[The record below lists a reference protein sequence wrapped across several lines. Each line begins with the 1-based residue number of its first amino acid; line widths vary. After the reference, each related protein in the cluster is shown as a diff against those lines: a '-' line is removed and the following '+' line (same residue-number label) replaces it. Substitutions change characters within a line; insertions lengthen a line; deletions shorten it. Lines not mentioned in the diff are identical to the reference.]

1 MLTTCPHCSLHL
13 AVTAADL
20 RLGQGYVR
28 CGRCV
33 SVFNA
38 LISLS
43 DDVDAEERDGEQLSA
58 KGTTSVPALPE
69 SAALPEDIAVEDRV
83 GGEDAD
89 EDEDEEEVEEDA
101 DEEQQEAA
109 PPEHS
114 LSYDERLPGTGTF
127 ETIVLEGDAILQT
140 EETVTESEVDAQ
152 LQALVQRFDAVRER
166 EAEAIDQEWEASA
179 GVDGEQGVYLEYSDD
194 SGEFKQAPESLQ
206 DTATEDP
213 LVAEYLD
220 EEVGFDAPEGD
231 APARE
236 ARRRLLLRSGCIA
249 LVVLLLLQALHY
261 NRQALAGTRLMGSAI
276 TGVYKLF
283 GVSLTPRWDLTG
295 YEVHQ
300 LGAEALTGDVAQIA
314 VRASIRN
321 AANRPQ
327 PPPLLRVVLQ
337 DRFGNRLATR
347 EVSPAEYL
355 RGTPPPLLA
364 ADQRVDTRLLLPDPG
379 QNAVGF
385 EIDACLRTD
394 DGALRCA
401 SDPASP

>member
-1 MLTTCPHCSLHL
+1 MLTTCPHCSLNL

-43 DDVDAEERDGEQLSA
+43 DDIEAADRDAERLSA
-58 KGTTSVPALPE
+58 KGTTTMPALPE
-69 SAALPEDIAVEDRV
+69 PRLAED
-83 GGEDAD
+83 DAD
-89 EDEDEEEVEEDA
+89 DVEEPAEPLEEEAAAGEPR
-101 DEEQQEAA
+101 DE
-109 PPEHS
+109 PRDEH
-114 LSYDERLPGTGTF
+114 DERDYERMQGTGTF
-127 ETIVLEGDAILQT
+127 ETIVLEGDAISQT

-166 EAEAIDQEWEASA
+166 DVAQSDEEWIESA
-179 GVDGEQGVYLEYSDD
+179 VGDGEQGVLLEFSD
-194 SGEFKQAPESLQ
+194 SGEFIRPAGLQ
-206 DTATEDP
+206 DAVATEDP
-213 LVAEYLD
+213 LASEYLEEDGGFAAQD
-220 EEVGFDAPEGD
+220 ELPTEDEV
-231 APARE
+231 
-236 ARRRLLLRSGCIA
+236 RRKRLLLGGCIA
-249 LVVLLLLQALHY
+249 LGFLLLLQILNHY
-261 NRQALAGTRLMGSAI
+261 RQALADTRLMGSAT
-276 TGVYKLF
+276 TGLYNLF
-283 GVSLTPRWDLTG
+283 GVQLEPSWDLAK

-300 LGAEALTGDVAQIA
+300 LGASALAGEVAQIA

-321 AANRPQ
+321 AANRAQ
-327 PPPLLRVVLQ
+327 PPPLLRIVLQ

-347 EVSPAEYL
+347 EVTPAEYL
-355 RGTPPPLLA
+355 RGTPPRLLA
-364 ADQRVDTRLLLPDPG
+364 ADQRVDTQLLLADPG

-385 EIDACLRTD
+385 EIDACLKAA

>member
-43 DDVDAEERDGEQLSA
+43 DDAEDEERDGEQLSA
-58 KGTTSVPALPE
+58 RGTTSVPALPE
-69 SAALPEDIAVEDRV
+69 SAAEPEVEV
-83 GGEDAD
+83 EV
-89 EDEDEEEVEEDA
+89 EEEVEVEVESDDA
-101 DEEQQEAA
+101 DEADEEVESAA
-109 PPEHS
+109 ETETASAEEDHS
-114 LSYDERLPGTGTF
+114 PGTGTF

-166 EAEAIDQEWEASA
+166 EAEEIDNEWEASA
-179 GVDGEQGVYLEYSDD
+179 GAGAGEQGVYLEYSDD

-206 DTATEDP
+206 ETATEDP
-213 LVAEYLD
+213 LVAEYL
-220 EEVGFDAPEGD
+220 EEEGGFDAQDDE
-231 APARE
+231 APAKE

-249 LVVLLLLQALHY
+249 LGVLLLLQVLHY
-261 NRQALAGTRLMGSAI
+261 NRQALAGTRLMGSTI

-283 GVSLTPRWDLTG
+283 GVSLTPRWDLAG

-300 LGAEALTGDVAQIA
+300 LGAEALTGAVAQIA

-347 EVSPAEYL
+347 EVTPAEYF

-401 SDPASP
+401 GDSASP

>member
-43 DDVDAEERDGEQLSA
+43 DDVEAEERDGEQLSA

-69 SAALPEDIAVEDRV
+69 SAAAPEDKSDEDRV
-83 GGEDAD
+83 GGEDAGVD
-89 EDEDEEEVEEDA
+89 EDEVEEDA
-101 DEEQQEAA
+101 DEEQEDAA
-109 PPEHS
+109 PPEDS
-114 LSYDERLPGTGTF
+114 LSYDERSPGTGTF

-194 SGEFKQAPESLQ
+194 SGEFKQAPESLL
-206 DTATEDP
+206 DTAIEDP

-220 EEVGFDAPEGD
+220 EEVGFDAQEAD

-249 LVVLLLLQALHY
+249 LGVLLLLQALHY

-276 TGVYKLF
+276 TGVYRLF

-347 EVSPAEYL
+347 EVGPAEYL
-355 RGTPPPLLA
+355 RGTPLPLLA

-385 EIDACLRTD
+385 EIDACLRAD